1 MISVAVPVAG
11 CNRCGGEP
19 SAGVRTADLVR
30 VRHLRPELSNAL
42 AAAGPQQCYSRV
54 PGSIHSRIIEVVA
67 RLVIEASQF
76 GGWPASSATPKA
88 VFGVTGGVTIPDSQ
102 SFRFL
107 RRALLELL
115 AS

>member
-1 MISVAVPVAG
+1 M
-11 CNRCGGEP
+11 
-19 SAGVRTADLVR
+19 
-30 VRHLRPELSNAL
+30 
-42 AAAGPQQCYSRV
+42 
-54 PGSIHSRIIEVVA
+54 VA